1 MIDSNV
7 KFIVASGVLSGLLAK
22 AVLRGTGILECATM
36 FVCVAFVVPE
46 ILIRLRFLAF
56 LSVNQDESIE
66 FPTKNIKGDMY
77 KYLYNHKAVNIR
89 SIQRRYG
96 LSDLFW
102 YASLTNIFS
111 NVTE

>member
-1 MIDSNV
+1 MKKVIIDSNV

-22 AVLRGTGILECATM
+22 AVLRGTGILDCATM

-77 KYLYNHKAVNIR
+77 KYLYCFA
-89 SIQRRYG
+89 
-96 LSDLFW
+96 
-102 YASLTNIFS
+102 
-111 NVTE
+111 